1 MSDSL
6 RNSYLKNGSA
16 FLRSINFT
24 GAIGTIGRNTHNSVQ
39 YGTKILQSVARIS
52 KNACAITHSYSIR
65 GLRNVLFYG
74 ESPFMNTLRII
85 QNTTL
90 FPINVIVNINI
101 YMHHNGINDPKSREQ
116 QSLTNTVDEEQLS
129 A

>member
-24 GAIGTIGRNTHNSVQ
+24 GAIGTIARNTHNSVQ
-39 YGTKILQSVARIS
+39 YGTKMLQSVARIS
-52 KNACAITHSYSIR
+52 KNACVITHSYSIR

-101 YMHHNGINDPKSREQ
+101 YMHHNGINDAKSKEQ
-116 QSLTNTVDEEQLS
+116 QSLTNTVDEELLNT
-129 A
+129 